1 LSEMAKRKAVFPGS
15 FDPITMGHYSI
26 ICKATEL
33 FDEVIVALGT
43 NSSKKYLFDEETR
56 LKAVQA
62 TFQNIEKVR
71 VEEFDGLTIDFC
83 KAQGAQFIVR
93 GLRSPADFEFERNI
107 ALMNR
112 VLGHG
117 IETVF
122 LLSDVEHSGLS
133 STILREIIRNGGDY
147 KQFIPQ
153 GAQSF
158 I

>member
-1 LSEMAKRKAVFPGS
+1 MAKRKAVFPGS
-15 FDPITMGHYSI
+15 FDPITLGHYSI
-26 ICKATEL
+26 ISKATEL

-43 NSSKKYLFDEETR
+43 NTSKKYLFDEETR
-56 LKAVQA
+56 LKALRG
-62 TFQNIEKVR
+62 TFQKTEKVR
-71 VEEFDGLTIDFC
+71 VEVFDGLTIDFC

-93 GLRSPADFEFERNI
+93 GLRSPADFEYERNI

-122 LLSDVEHSGLS
+122 LLSDAEHSGLS
-133 STILREIIRNGGDY
+133 SSILREIIRNGGDY

-153 GAQSF
+153 GARSF